1 MPAASSKPPKIGN
14 NPGVEAGLQGFVVP
28 VFRGVGKGL
37 WLLARRPRALACF
50 ALASTA
56 TFLMS
61 TTLLLVATLTLLAA
75 LLAACARWPG
85 AFSQVKAKAR
95 QITLAFVWNKRML
108 ACKLDVRDQLPQMRE
123 VRIVPWGERI
133 RIHLPPG
140 LAPEDVRKRTPQ
152 LAWTFDRKPA
162 CRVKVEGDRV
172 WLEFSDGRQLR
183 ESISA
188 PEIPDVLNLEALR
201 LGRREGGSQWTLRVL
216 DPERGY
222 RHLFVAGATGAGK
235 SGIFWQAIREMA
247 PGIRDGLLELYV
259 ADPKFG
265 VEFDKVQ
272 PLCKRYAES
281 DTDIA
286 AMLSAARKYVAAR
299 AEEMKA
305 EGVRQHV
312 PRVGSPA
319 LALFI
324 DEFPSLL
331 RDCEDPKLAKQME
344 QDARVLLRL
353 GRVFGVFLWVAT
365 QDPRVESFPLRSFF
379 VDEIGLRVRQANHVD
394 MIYGKGAREA
404 GATLDL
410 IPKDM
415 PGTGFEITE
424 DGCEMVRGFHV
435 TEELIVAA
443 VDEYGPPEIP
453 VAELDR
459 VALEQ
464 EFAEDGERPASTP

>member
-1 MPAASSKPPKIGN
+1 VSSKPPKIGN
-14 NPGVEAGLQGFVVP
+14 NPGVEAGLQGFVLP
-28 VFRGVGKGL
+28 VMKGVGKGL

-50 ALASTA
+50 ALASAA
-56 TFLMS
+56 TFLLS

-152 LAWTFDRKPA
+152 LAWTFERKPG
-162 CRVKVEGDRV
+162 CRVKVEGRHV

-183 ESISA
+183 DTLPA
-188 PEIPDVLNLEALR
+188 PPIPETTNLEALH
-201 LGRREGGSQWTLRVL
+201 LGKREDGDPWNLRVL
-216 DPERGY
+216 DLERGY
-222 RHLFVAGATGAGK
+222 RHLFVAGMTGAGK

-247 PGIRDGLLELYV
+247 PGIQDGTVQLRV

-265 VEFDKVQ
+265 VEFGRGEG
-272 PLCKRYAES
+272 LFTEYA
-281 DTDIA
+281 DTEKDIA
-286 AMLSAARKYVAAR
+286 AMLHRAVEYMQARGAR
-299 AEEMKA
+299 MKA
-305 EGVRQHV
+305 AGVAQHTPTV
-312 PRVGSPA
+312 AEPA
-319 LALFI
+319 IGVFV

-331 RDCEDPKLAKQME
+331 RDCEDGTLAKQME
-344 QDARVLLRL
+344 RDARLLMRM
-353 GRVFGVFLWVAT
+353 GRVFGVFLWAAT
-365 QDPRVESFPLRSFF
+365 QDPRVESFPLRAFF
-379 VDEIGLRVRQANHVD
+379 SDSIGLRVSQANHPD
-394 MIYGKGAREA
+394 LIFGKGAREA

-410 IPKDM
+410 ISADM
-415 PGTGFEITE
+415 PGAGFEIRE
-424 DGCEMVRGFHV
+424 DGVMMVRSFHV
-435 TEELIVAA
+435 TKELIAA
-443 VDEYGPPEIP
+443 VVDEYGPHEIP

>member
-1 MPAASSKPPKIGN
+1 MASPKPQAIRYSERTTLEGL
-14 NPGVEAGLQGFVVP
+14 AGGLFSYVK
-28 VFRGVGKGL
+28 FVGKGL
-37 WLLARRPRALACF
+37 WLLVQQPRITSTCVLATGLFLFPTTRYLAVGLVGLALALAVWRPRAAH
-50 ALASTA
+50 
-56 TFLMS
+56 
-61 TTLLLVATLTLLAA
+61 AA
-75 LLAACARWPG
+75 VG
-85 AFSQVKAKAR
+85 SAKR
-95 QITLAFVWNKRML
+95 RVSVTRNWDTRMR
-108 ACKLDVRDQLPQMRE
+108 ACKLEVLERVPTAKQVQQM
-123 VRIVPWGERI
+123 PWGERV
-133 RIHLPPG
+133 RIVLPPG
-140 LAPEDVRKRTPQ
+140 LAPEDVRKRSAQ
-152 LAWTFDRKPA
+152 LAWTFDRRPA
-162 CRVKVEGDRV
+162 CRVKVESDRV
-172 WLEFSDGRQLR
+172 WLEFSNGRQLR
-183 ESISA
+183 ESIPA
-188 PEIPDVLNLEALR
+188 PEIPDVLDLEALR
-201 LGRREGGSQWTLRVL
+201 LGKREDATPWTLRVL

-272 PLCKRYAES
+272 PLAKRYAES
-281 DTDIA
+281 EKDIA
-286 AMLSAARKYVAAR
+286 TMLADARKFVAAR
-299 AEEMKA
+299 AEEMKV
-305 EGVRQHV
+305 EGIRQHV

-319 LALFI
+319 LALLI

-331 RDCEDPKLAKQME
+331 RDCQDPKLAKQME

-394 MIYGKGAREA
+394 MIYGKGARDA

-415 PGTGFEITE
+415 PGTAFEITE

-435 TEELIVAA
+435 TKELIAA
-443 VDEYGPPEIP
+443 VVTEYAPAATP
-453 VAELDR
+453 VVDLDR
-459 VALEQ
+459 LALEQ
-464 EFAEDGERPASTP
+464 EFADDDLDERPASTP